1 MDIPEIGFIWA
12 KGLYLFVGQ
21 PAAKTNQNK
30 VELLKKKVGK
40 TTKYLKAIAGGGQT
54 KKPAKTQFYKQLKLE
69 LKLKCLQSLLAVAK
83 TPKKIPLVLRILKL
97 D

>member
-1 MDIPEIGFIWA
+1 LGQR
-12 KGLYLFVGQ
+12 FVFVCWS
-21 PAAKTNQNK
+21 ASSENK
-30 VELLKKKVGK
+30 PKQSGVTKKKVGK
-40 TTKYLKAIAGGGQT
+40 TTKYLKAIAGGGGQT

-69 LKLKCLQSLLAVAK
+69 LKLKCLQSLQAVAK

>member
-1 MDIPEIGFIWA
+1 VSLTLGQGTPLHMHMDIPEIGFIWA

-40 TTKYLKAIAGGGQT
+40 TTKYLKAIAGGG
-54 KKPAKTQFYKQLKLE
+54 AKQKNQQKRNFT
-69 LKLKCLQSLLAVAK
+69 SN
-83 TPKKIPLVLRILKL
+83 
-97 D
+97 

>member
-40 TTKYLKAIAGGGQT
+40 TTKYLKAIAGGGPN
-54 KKPAKTQFYKQLKLE
+54 KKTSKNAILQAIKT
-69 LKLKCLQSLLAVAK
+69 
-83 TPKKIPLVLRILKL
+83 
-97 D
+97 

>member
-30 VELLKKKVGK
+30 VELLKKKSGK
-40 TTKYLKAIAGGGQT
+40 NDKISKSNSRGGGQT

-69 LKLKCLQSLLAVAK
+69 LKL
-83 TPKKIPLVLRILKL
+83 
-97 D
+97 